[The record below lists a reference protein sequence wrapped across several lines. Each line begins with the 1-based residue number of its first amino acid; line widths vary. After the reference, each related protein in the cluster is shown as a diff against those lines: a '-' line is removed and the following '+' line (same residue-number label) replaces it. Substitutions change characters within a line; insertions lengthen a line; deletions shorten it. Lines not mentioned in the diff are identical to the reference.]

1 MQKHWQQILPIDRY
15 EVCTNGLIHSYDRK
29 VLALLYQPLIG
40 PLCFSLYLTLLSEVE
55 DNRLWSVSSSHH
67 ALMSTMAVNLR
78 EIFEARTKLE
88 GIGLLKSWKRKE
100 GEESS
105 FIYELVPPLS
115 PEAFFTDGM
124 LNIYLYKKVGK
135 IQYAKLKKTFSDHYI
150 PHDQYQ
156 DVTKSF
162 HEVFVSDHTES
173 LYLPDDAA
181 EDLSLE
187 EEKQFITRS
196 SAEDIS
202 GFEGY
207 FDFDLLYSGLKDSF
221 IPKKAFTPKVRDT
234 IAKLSFLYGIDS
246 LNMKNLLLDVIDSS
260 DEIDVE
266 ELRKRARD
274 WYQLE
279 YNVQLPSLSSHIQP
293 PQLHTQSAEART
305 PEEKH
310 IKYLENV
317 SPRQRL
323 IDLSGGAEPSRS
335 DLQIIEDILLNQQL
349 TPGVANVLIEYVMM
363 RSDMKL
369 TKAYVEKIAGH
380 WARKGIKTVKEAME
394 LAKSEHRQYQSWA
407 NEKKTKKIG
416 AKKAIRTEIV
426 PDWLKEEEAAPVN
439 SETTSNDIND
449 IEERKR
455 KLEEKLKKYQNRG

>member
-15 EVCTNGLIHSYDRK
+15 EVCASGLIHAYDRK

-40 PLCFSLYLTLLSEVE
+40 PVCFSLYLTLLSELE
-55 DNRLWSVSSSHH
+55 DNRLWSASSSHH

-88 GIGLLKSWKRKE
+88 GIGLLKAWKRKE

-105 FIYELVPPLS
+105 FIYELMPPLS
-115 PEAFFTDGM
+115 PKAFFTDGM

-135 IQYAKLKKTFSDHYI
+135 IQYAKLKKTFSDQCISHE
-150 PHDQYQ
+150 HFQ

-162 HEVFVSDHTES
+162 HEVFISDHSES
-173 LYLPDDAA
+173 LYLPEDAV
-181 EDLSLE
+181 EDMSLE

-196 SAEDIS
+196 SAEQIS

-207 FDFDLLYSGLKDSF
+207 FDFELLFSGLKDSF
-221 IPKKAFTPKVRDT
+221 ISIKAFTPKVRET

-274 WYQLE
+274 WYQIE
-279 YNVQLPSLSSHIQP
+279 YNAQLPSLSSHVQP
-293 PQLHTQSAEART
+293 PQLHTQSAEPKT

-310 IKYLENV
+310 IRYLENV

-349 TPGVANVLIEYVMM
+349 TPGVTNVLIEYVMM
-363 RSDMKL
+363 KSDMRL
-369 TKAYVEKIAGH
+369 SKAYVEKIAGH
-380 WARKGIKTVKEAME
+380 WARKGIKTVKEAMD

-407 NEKKTKKIG
+407 ADKKTKKTG
-416 AKKAIRTEIV
+416 AKKPIRTEIV
-426 PDWLKEEEAAPVN
+426 PDWLKDEEPAPAN
-439 SETTSNDIND
+439 TEITGKD

-455 KLEEKLKKYQNRG
+455 KLEEKLKKYQDRG